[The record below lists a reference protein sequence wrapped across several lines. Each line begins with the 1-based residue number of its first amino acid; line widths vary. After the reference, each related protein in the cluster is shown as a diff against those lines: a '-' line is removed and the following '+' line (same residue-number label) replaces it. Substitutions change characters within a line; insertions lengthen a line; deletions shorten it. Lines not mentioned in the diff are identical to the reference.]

1 MALAGLD
8 TAHKGV
14 ISGPPCYSCALQY
27 PVVVLTKSYLDEHL
41 ANLAQFMA
49 DRKYFLF
56 LYLKKGQFLNMI
68 SYPSKPT
75 RRQRPKA
82 VGGASERSERGRSA
96 LFKNPLFF

>member
-49 DRKYFLF
+49 DRKYFSF
-56 LYLKKGQFLNMI
+56 LILTKGQFLNII
-68 SYPSKPT
+68 SYLIAT
-75 RRQRPKA
+75 ELFPK
-82 VGGASERSERGRSA
+82 
-96 LFKNPLFF
+96 